1 MSEVVV
7 LSVDGGEIHHIASID
22 VPGKQKRIR
31 ALRDWIKGHGADG
44 TTYRLA
50 KFVTPP
56 VRAEETTVM
65 EALELPLSEPK
76 PKAKDTVKLKSD
88 KPAAVEA

>member
-22 VPGKQKRIR
+22 VPDKQKRIR

-56 VRAEETTVM
+56 VRAEETVIM
-65 EALELPLSEPK
+65 EALELNVTPAEPK
-76 PKAKDTVKLKSD
+76 KK
-88 KPAAVEA
+88 KPEPVEG